1 MNVGWVGW
9 VGIGMGN
16 ESGSGSG
23 ARCEKE
29 VEYKKNAFP
38 NLHLRFL
45 LMAAWPYIYMYTRAS
60 AYARGLLGEIIH
72 PYLRCKWA
80 PSCCLK

>member
-9 VGIGMGN
+9 MGIGMEN
-16 ESGSGSG
+16 ESGSG

-29 VEYKKNAFP
+29 VEYKNRFSEP
-38 NLHLRFL
+38 TFL
-45 LMAAWPYIYMYTRAS
+45 LAIDGGLAVYIYVYESKRVCSWT
-60 AYARGLLGEIIH
+60 ARRDNS

>member
-9 VGIGMGN
+9 MGIGMEN
-16 ESGSGSG
+16 ESGSG

-29 VEYKKNAFP
+29 VEYKQTLSEP
-38 NLHLRFL
+38 TFL
-45 LMAAWPYIYMYTRAS
+45 LSIDGGLAVYIHVYESKRVCSWT
-60 AYARGLLGEIIH
+60 ARRDNP